1 MLPCYDRV
9 MARIARSIELTKED
23 RETLL
28 KWKRSPTTPQ
38 KLVRR
43 AEIILAAAEGL
54 NNKAISERGLGSVQ
68 TVCLW
73 RKRYA
78 EYGIEGLQD
87 ELKPGRPRKIG
98 QDKVAEIVATTLTPP
113 EGMTHW
119 SARRL
124 AEQVKVGKS
133 TVHRI
138 WQAYDLKPHRVETFK
153 FSEDPQ
159 LKEKVVD
166 IVGLYL
172 NPPEQALVLGVDE
185 KSQIQAL
192 SRTQPLLQLRPGQV
206 ERHTHDYKR
215 NGTTTLYAALNIA
228 TGEVI
233 GECHHRHRHQ
243 EFLKFLKQLDK
254 EVPDKELHLI
264 LDNYGT
270 HKHEKVQRWL
280 KKHKRF
286 HLHFTPTGASW
297 MNMVEI
303 WFGILTNQA
312 IRRGSFD
319 SVGHLVGAIKSFLS
333 RWNEGAKPFVWTK
346 TAEQILAKAVR

>member
-1 MLPCYDRV
+1 
-9 MARIARSIELTKED
+9 MAGIARKIEISNED

-43 AEIILAAAEGL
+43 ADIILAAAEGL

-78 EYGIEGLQD
+78 GYGMEGLQD
-87 ELKPGRPRKIG
+87 EPKPGRPRTISRNKT
-98 QDKVAEIVATTLTPP
+98 AEIVATTLTPP

-124 AEQVKVGKS
+124 AKQVGVSHS

-153 FSEDPQ
+153 FSKDPQ

-172 NPPEQALVLGVDE
+172 NPPEAALVLGVDE

-192 SRTQPLLQLRPGQV
+192 SRTRPLLQLRPGQV

-215 NGTTTLYAALNIA
+215 NGTTTLFAALNVA

-233 GECHHRHRHQ
+233 GECQSRHRHQ
-243 EFLKFLKQLDK
+243 EFLRFLKQLDK
-254 EVPDKELHLI
+254 EIPGKGLHLI

-270 HKHEKVQRWL
+270 HKQDKVKKWL
-280 KKHKRF
+280 KRHKRF

-319 SVGHLVGAIKSFLS
+319 SVACLIGAIKAFLS

-346 TAEQILAKAVR
+346 TAEQILAKAIR

>member
-1 MLPCYDRV
+1 
-9 MARIARSIELTKED
+9 MAGIARKIEVSKD
-23 RETLL
+23 DKETLL
-28 KWKRSPTTPQ
+28 KWKRSPTTQQ
-38 KLVRR
+38 KLIRR
-43 AEIILAAAEGL
+43 ADIVLAVGEGL
-54 NNKAISERGLGSVQ
+54 NNRAISERGLGSEQ

-78 EYGIEGLQD
+78 EHGMEGLQD
-87 ELKPGRPRKIG
+87 EPKPGRPRTISR
-98 QDKVAEIVATTLTPP
+98 DKTAEIVATTLTPP

-124 AEQVKVGKS
+124 AKQVGVS
-133 TVHRI
+133 HATVHRV
-138 WQAYDLKPHRVETFK
+138 WQAHDLKPHRVETFK
-153 FSEDPQ
+153 FSKDAH

-172 NPPEQALVLGVDE
+172 NPPEQTLVLGVDE

-192 SRTQPLLQLRPGQV
+192 SRTQPLLPLRPGQI

-215 NGTTTLYAALNIA
+215 NGTTTLFAALNVA

-233 GECHHRHRHQ
+233 GECHTKHRHQ
-243 EFLKFLKQLDK
+243 EFLKFLKQVDK
-254 EVPDKELHLI
+254 EIPEKELHLI

-270 HKHEKVQRWL
+270 HKHLKVKNWL
-280 KKHKRF
+280 ARHKRF

-319 SVGHLVGAIKSFLS
+319 SVAHLIGTIKAFLAK
-333 RWNEGAKPFVWTK
+333 WNEGAKPFIWTK
-346 TAEQILAKAVR
+346 TAEQILTKAVR

>member
-1 MLPCYDRV
+1 
-9 MARIARSIELTKED
+9 MAGIARKIEVSNED
-23 RETLL
+23 RETLH
-28 KWKRSPTTPQ
+28 KWKKSPRTPQ

-43 AEIILAAAEGL
+43 ADIILAAAEGL
-54 NNKAISERGLGSVQ
+54 NNKAISERGLGSEQ
-68 TVCLW
+68 TICLW

-78 EYGIEGLQD
+78 ERGIEGLQD
-87 ELKPGRPRKIG
+87 EPKPGRPRRIG
-98 QDKVAEIVATTLTPP
+98 QDKTAEIVATTLTPP

-124 AEQVKVGKS
+124 AKQVGVSHS

-138 WQAYDLKPHRVETFK
+138 WQAYDLKPHRTETFK
-153 FSEDPQ
+153 FSTDPQ

-192 SRTQPLLQLRPGQV
+192 SRTQPLLQLRSGQV

-215 NGTTTLYAALNIA
+215 NGTTTLFAALNVA

-233 GECHHRHRHQ
+233 GECHLRHRHQ

-254 EVPDKELHLI
+254 EVVDKELHLI

-270 HKHEKVQRWL
+270 HKQEKVQKWL
-280 KKHKRF
+280 KRHKRF
-286 HLHFTPTGASW
+286 HLHFTPIGASW

-312 IRRGSFD
+312 IRRGNFD
-319 SVGHLVGAIKSFLS
+319 SVAHLVGAIKAFLS
-333 RWNEGAKPFVWTK
+333 RWNERAKPFVWTK
-346 TAEQILAKAVR
+346 TAEQILAKAAR

>member
-1 MLPCYDRV
+1 
-9 MARIARSIELTKED
+9 MAGIAQKIEVSDED
-23 RETLL
+23 RETLH
-28 KWKRSPTTPQ
+28 KWKKSPRTPQ

-43 AEIILAAAEGL
+43 ADIILAAAEGL
-54 NNKAISERGLGSVQ
+54 NNKAISERGLGSEQ
-68 TVCLW
+68 TICLW

-78 EYGIEGLQD
+78 ERGIEGLQD
-87 ELKPGRPRKIG
+87 EPKPGRPRRIG
-98 QDKVAEIVATTLTPP
+98 QDKTAEIVATTLTPP
-113 EGMTHW
+113 QGMTHW

-124 AEQVKVGKS
+124 AKQVGVSHS

-138 WQAYDLKPHRVETFK
+138 WQAYDLKPHRTETFK
-153 FSEDPQ
+153 FSTDPQ
-159 LKEKVVD
+159 LKEKIVD

-192 SRTQPLLQLRPGQV
+192 SRTQPLLQLRSGQV

-215 NGTTTLYAALNIA
+215 NGTTTLFAALNVA

-233 GECHHRHRHQ
+233 GECHPRHRHQ
-243 EFLKFLKQLDK
+243 EFLKFLKQLEK
-254 EVPDKELHLI
+254 EVADKELHLI

-270 HKHEKVQRWL
+270 HKQEKVQKWL
-280 KKHKRF
+280 KRHKRF
-286 HLHFTPTGASW
+286 HLHFTPIGASW

-312 IRRGSFD
+312 IRRGNFD
-319 SVGHLVGAIKSFLS
+319 SVAHLVGAIKAFLS
-333 RWNEGAKPFVWTK
+333 RWNERAKPFVWTK
-346 TAEQILAKAVR
+346 TAEQILAKAAR

>member
-1 MLPCYDRV
+1 
-9 MARIARSIELTKED
+9 MARVAAKIEISSED
-23 RETLL
+23 RATLL

-43 AEIILAAAEGL
+43 ADIILVAAEGL
-54 NNKAISERGLGSVQ
+54 ANKAISERGLGSQQ
-68 TVCLW
+68 TICLW
-73 RKRYA
+73 RRRYA
-78 EYGIEGLQD
+78 EYGIEGLKD
-87 ELKPGRPRKIG
+87 EPKTGRPRKIG
-98 QDKVAEIVATTLTPP
+98 RDKIAEIIATTLTPP
-113 EGMTHW
+113 QGMTHW

-124 AEQVKVGKS
+124 AKQIGVGHS

-138 WQAYDLKPHRVETFK
+138 WQAHDLKPHRVETFK
-153 FSEDPQ
+153 FSRDPQ

-172 NPPEQALVLGVDE
+172 NPPEQTLVLGVDE

-192 SRTQPLLQLRPGQV
+192 ERTQPMLPLRPGNIA
-206 ERHTHDYKR
+206 RHSHDYKR
-215 NGTTTLYAALNIA
+215 NGTTTLFAALNIA

-233 GECHHRHRHQ
+233 GDCHPRHRHQ

-254 EVPDKELHLI
+254 EMPGKELHLI

-280 KKHKRF
+280 KRHKRF
-286 HLHFTPTGASW
+286 HLHFTPTGVSW

-319 SVGHLVGAIKSFLS
+319 SVAHLIGAIKAFLA

-346 TAEQILAKAVR
+346 TAEQILAKAAR

>member
-1 MLPCYDRV
+1 
-9 MARIARSIELTKED
+9 MARIARRIEVSDQD
-23 RETLL
+23 REVLL

-43 AEIILAAAEGL
+43 AEIVLAAAEGL
-54 NNKAISERGLGSVQ
+54 TNKAISERGLGSVQ
-68 TVCLW
+68 TICLW
-73 RKRYA
+73 RKRCA
-78 EYGIEGLQD
+78 EYGIEGLKD

-98 QDKVAEIVATTLTPP
+98 PDKVAEIIATTLTPP

-119 SARRL
+119 SAERL
-124 AEQVKVGKS
+124 AQEVGVGHS

-138 WQAYDLKPHRVETFK
+138 WRAYDLKPHRVGTFK

-159 LKEKVVD
+159 LREKVID
-166 IVGLYL
+166 IVGLYF

-192 SRTQPLLQLRPGQV
+192 QRTQPMLPLRPGKV
-206 ERHTHDYKR
+206 ARHTHDYKR
-215 NGTTTLYAALNIA
+215 NGTTTLFAALNVA

-264 LDNYGT
+264 VDNYGT

-280 KKHKRF
+280 KRHQRF

-312 IRRGSFD
+312 TRRGSFD
-319 SVGHLVGAIKSFLS
+319 SVAHLVGAIKAFLS

-346 TAEQILAKAVR
+346 TAEQVLAKAVR

>member
-1 MLPCYDRV
+1 
-9 MARIARSIELTKED
+9 MAGIARKIEICAAD
-23 RETLL
+23 RETLP
-28 KWKRSPTTPQ
+28 KWKRSPSTPQ
-38 KLVRR
+38 KLERR
-43 AEIILAAAEGL
+43 ADIILAAAEGL
-54 NNKAISERGLGSVQ
+54 NNKAISERGLGSEQ
-68 TVCLW
+68 TICLW

-78 EYGIEGLQD
+78 EYGIEGLEDQP
-87 ELKPGRPRKIG
+87 KPGRPRRIG
-98 QDKVAEIVATTLTPP
+98 RDKTAEIVATTLTPP

-124 AEQVKVGKS
+124 AKQVGVSHS

-138 WQAYDLKPHRVETFK
+138 WQAYDLKPHRTETFK
-153 FSEDPQ
+153 FSTDPQ

-192 SRTQPLLQLRPGQV
+192 SRTQPLLQLRSGQV

-215 NGTTTLYAALNIA
+215 NGTTTLFAALNVA

-233 GECHHRHRHQ
+233 GECHLRHRHQ

-254 EVPDKELHLI
+254 EVVDKELHLI

-270 HKHEKVQRWL
+270 HKQEKVQKWL
-280 KKHKRF
+280 KRHKRF
-286 HLHFTPTGASW
+286 HLHFTPIGASW

-312 IRRGSFD
+312 IRRGNFD
-319 SVGHLVGAIKSFLS
+319 SVAHLVGAIKAFLS
-333 RWNEGAKPFVWTK
+333 RWNERAKPFVWTK
-346 TAEQILAKAVR
+346 TAEQILAKAAR

>member
-1 MLPCYDRV
+1 
-9 MARIARSIELTKED
+9 MAGIARKIEISNKD
-23 RETLL
+23 KETLL
-28 KWKRSPTTPQ
+28 KWKRSPTAPQ

-43 AEIILAAAEGL
+43 ADIILAAAEGL
-54 NNKAISERGLGSVQ
+54 NNTAISERGVGSVQ
-68 TVCLW
+68 TICLW

-78 EYGIEGLQD
+78 EQGIEGLQD
-87 ELKPGRPRKIG
+87 EPKPGRPRTISR
-98 QDKVAEIVATTLTPP
+98 DKTAEIVATTLTPP
-113 EGMTHW
+113 ESVTHW

-124 AEQVKVGKS
+124 AKQVGVS
-133 TVHRI
+133 HSPVPRI

-153 FSEDPQ
+153 FSNDAQ

-172 NPPEQALVLGVDE
+172 NPPDQALVLGVDE

-215 NGTTTLYAALNIA
+215 NGTTTLFAALNVA

-233 GECHHRHRHQ
+233 GECHPRHRHQ
-243 EFLKFLKQLDK
+243 EFLKFLKQIDK
-254 EVPDKELHLI
+254 EMPDKELHLI

-270 HKHEKVQRWL
+270 HKQEKVQNWL

-319 SVGHLVGAIKSFLS
+319 SVGHLVGAIKAFLA

-346 TAEQILAKAVR
+346 TAEQILAKATR

>member
-1 MLPCYDRV
+1 
-9 MARIARSIELTKED
+9 MAGRARKIEISDED

-38 KLVRR
+38 RLVRR
-43 AEIILAAAEGL
+43 ADIILAAAEGL

-78 EYGIEGLQD
+78 EHGIEGLQD
-87 ELKPGRPRKIG
+87 KPKPGRPRTIS
-98 QDKVAEIVATTLTPP
+98 QDKTAEIVATTLTPP

-124 AEQVKVGKS
+124 AKQVGVSHS
-133 TVHRI
+133 TVHRT
-138 WQAYDLKPHRVETFK
+138 WQAYDLKPYRVETFK
-153 FSEDPQ
+153 FSKDHQ

-192 SRTQPLLQLRPGQV
+192 QCTQPLLQLRPGQV
-206 ERHTHDYKR
+206 ECHTHDYKR
-215 NGTTTLYAALNIA
+215 NGTTTLFAALNVA

-233 GECHHRHRHQ
+233 GECHPRHRHQ
-243 EFLKFLKQLDK
+243 EFLRFLNQLDK
-254 EVPDKELHLI
+254 EMPDKELHLI

-270 HKHEKVQRWL
+270 HKQN
-280 KKHKRF
+280 KRRCSGGSRGISG
-286 HLHFTPTGASW
+286 FT
-297 MNMVEI
+297 
-303 WFGILTNQA
+303 FILLLLEPP
-312 IRRGSFD
+312 G
-319 SVGHLVGAIKSFLS
+319 
-333 RWNEGAKPFVWTK
+333 
-346 TAEQILAKAVR
+346 

>member
-1 MLPCYDRV
+1 
-9 MARIARSIELTKED
+9 MAGIARKIEISDED

-43 AEIILAAAEGL
+43 ADIILAAAEGL

-68 TVCLW
+68 TICLW

-78 EYGIEGLQD
+78 EYGIEGLKDQP
-87 ELKPGRPRKIG
+87 KPGRPRTISRDKI
-98 QDKVAEIVATTLTPP
+98 AEIVATTLTPP

-124 AEQVKVGKS
+124 GNPGRVTPS
-133 TVHRI
+133 PCPRL
-138 WQAYDLKPHRVETFK
+138 WQAHPPKPHRTETFK
-153 FSEDPQ
+153 FSQDPQ

-215 NGTTTLYAALNIA
+215 NGTTTLFAALNIT

-233 GECHHRHRHQ
+233 GECHPRHRHQ
-243 EFLKFLKQLDK
+243 EFLRFLKQLDK
-254 EVPDKELHLI
+254 EIPDKELHLI

-270 HKHEKVQRWL
+270 PKQDEVQKWL
-280 KKHKRF
+280 KRHDRF

-312 IRRGSFD
+312 IRRRSFN
-319 SVGHLVGAIKSFLS
+319 SVARLIAAIKAFLA
-333 RWNEGAKPFVWTK
+333 RWNEGAQPFVWTK
-346 TAEQILAKAVR
+346 TADQIMAKALR

>member
-1 MLPCYDRV
+1 
-9 MARIARSIELTKED
+9 MARKARSIELTEED
-23 RETLL
+23 RQTLL

-43 AEIILAAAEGL
+43 AEIVLAAAEGL
-54 NNKAISERGLGSVQ
+54 NNRAISERGLGSVQ
-68 TVCLW
+68 TICLW

-78 EYGIEGLQD
+78 EYGIEGLRD
-87 ELKPGRPRKIG
+87 ESKPGRPRKIG
-98 QDKVAEIVATTLTPP
+98 RDKIAEIVATTMTPP
-113 EGMTHW
+113 EGVTHW

-124 AEQVKVGKS
+124 AKQVGVGKS
-133 TVHRI
+133 TVHHI
-138 WQAYDLKPHRVETFK
+138 WQVYDLKPHRVETFK
-153 FSEDPQ
+153 FSKDPQ

-192 SRTQPLLQLRPGQV
+192 QRTQPLLPLRPGQV

-215 NGTTTLYAALNIA
+215 NGTTTLFAALNIA
-228 TGEVI
+228 NGEVI
-233 GECHHRHRHQ
+233 GECHPRHRHQ

-254 EVPDKELHLI
+254 EVRDKHLHLI

-270 HKHEKVQRWL
+270 HKHEKVQKWL
-280 KKHKRF
+280 RRHKRF

-312 IRRGSFD
+312 IRRSSFD
-319 SVGHLVGAIKSFLS
+319 SVAHLIGAIKAFLA
-333 RWNEGAKPFVWTK
+333 RWNQGAKPFVWTK
-346 TAEQILAKAVR
+346 TTEQILAKAIR

>member
-1 MLPCYDRV
+1 
-9 MARIARSIELTKED
+9 MAGIARRIEISDED
-23 RETLL
+23 RETLH
-28 KWKRSPTTPQ
+28 KWKRSPSTPQ
-38 KLVRR
+38 KSVRR
-43 AEIILAAAEGL
+43 ADIILAAAEGL
-54 NNKAISERGLGSVQ
+54 NNKAISERGLGSEQ
-68 TVCLW
+68 TICLW

-78 EYGIEGLQD
+78 EYGIEGLEDQP
-87 ELKPGRPRKIG
+87 KPGRPRRIG
-98 QDKVAEIVATTLTPP
+98 RDKTAEIVATTLTPP

-124 AEQVKVGKS
+124 AKQVGVSHS

-138 WQAYDLKPHRVETFK
+138 WQAYDLKPHRTETFK
-153 FSEDPQ
+153 FSQDPQ

-215 NGTTTLYAALNIA
+215 NGTTTLFAALNVA

-233 GECHHRHRHQ
+233 GECHPRHRHQ

-270 HKHEKVQRWL
+270 HKQEKVQQWL
-280 KKHKRF
+280 KRHKRF

-312 IRRGSFD
+312 IRRSSFD
-319 SVGHLVGAIKSFLS
+319 SVAHLVGAIKAFLS
-333 RWNEGAKPFVWTK
+333 LWNEGAKPFVWTK
-346 TAEQILAKAVR
+346 TAEQILAKAAR

>member
-1 MLPCYDRV
+1 
-9 MARIARSIELTKED
+9 MAGIARRIKISDED
-23 RETLL
+23 RKTLR
-28 KWKRSPTTPQ
+28 KWKRSPGTAQ

-43 AEIILAAAEGL
+43 ADIILAAAEGL
-54 NNKAISERGLGSVQ
+54 NNKAISERGLGSEQ
-68 TVCLW
+68 TICLW

-78 EYGIEGLQD
+78 EYGIEGLEDQP
-87 ELKPGRPRKIG
+87 KPGRPRQIG
-98 QDKVAEIVATTLTPP
+98 RDKTAEIVATTLTPP

-124 AEQVKVGKS
+124 AKQVGVSHS

-138 WQAYDLKPHRVETFK
+138 WQAYDLKPHRTETFK
-153 FSEDPQ
+153 FSQDPQ
-159 LKEKVVD
+159 LKEKVID

-192 SRTQPLLQLRPGQV
+192 SRTQPLLPLRPGQV

-215 NGTTTLYAALNIA
+215 NGTTTLFAALNVA

-233 GECHHRHRHQ
+233 GDCHPRHRHQ

-254 EVPDKELHLI
+254 EVPGKELHLI

-270 HKHEKVQRWL
+270 HKHDRVQRWL
-280 KKHKRF
+280 KRHRRF

-319 SVGHLVGAIKSFLS
+319 SVAHLVGAIKAFLA

>member
-1 MLPCYDRV
+1 
-9 MARIARSIELTKED
+9 MAGIARKIEISNED
-23 RETLL
+23 REILL

-54 NNKAISERGLGSVQ
+54 NNKTVSERGLGSVQ

-78 EYGIEGLQD
+78 EYGIAGLEDQP
-87 ELKPGRPRKIG
+87 KSGRPRTIGRDKI
-98 QDKVAEIVATTLTPP
+98 AEIVATTLTPP
-113 EGMTHW
+113 QSVTHW

-124 AEQVKVGKS
+124 AKQVGVGHS

-138 WQAYDLKPHRVETFK
+138 WQAYDLKPHRVQTFK
-153 FSEDPQ
+153 FSRDPQ

-172 NPPEQALVLGVDE
+172 NPPDEALVLGVDE

-215 NGTTTLYAALNIA
+215 NGTTTLFAALNIA
-228 TGEVI
+228 TGGVI

-243 EFLKFLKQLDK
+243 EFLRFLKQLDK

-270 HKHEKVQRWL
+270 HKHEKVQSWL
-280 KKHKRF
+280 RRHRRF

-319 SVGHLVGAIKSFLS
+319 SVARLVGAIKAFLS
-333 RWNEGAKPFVWTK
+333 QWNEGAKPFVWTK
-346 TAEQILAKAVR
+346 TAEQILAKAAR